1 MVPSNTCFL
10 LLILL
15 NQIPFPQICFNF
27 SQLEV
32 DNNTFSFSYIY
43 LKIAIKNM

>member
-1 MVPSNTCFL
+1 MIPSNTSFL

-15 NQIPFPQICFNF
+15 NQIPLPQICFNF
-27 SQLEV
+27 SQLEM
-32 DNNTFSFSYIY
+32 DNNMPSFSYIY